1 MAAIKAALY
10 NKRPLAE
17 NKVLEVRV
25 EDVEA
30 SEVVAEFVQRIFS
43 YSQHIYNAKADDSIL
58 IVENLG
64 YGDIYAS
71 AEGNAV
77 IGEESQ
83 RILFGEQKAFK
94 GGRLFL
100 ASASQPVAAIIEV
113 R

>member
-1 MAAIKAALY
+1 MATIKAAFY
-10 NKRPLAE
+10 NKRPLSE
-17 NKVLEVRV
+17 NKPLEVRI

-30 SEVVAEFVQRIFS
+30 SEVVAEFVQPISSFN
-43 YSQHIYNAKADDSIL
+43 QHIYNGKADDSIL

-64 YGDIYAS
+64 YGDIYAN

-94 GGRLFL
+94 GGKLFL
-100 ASASQPVAAIIEV
+100 TSASQPVAAIIEV